1 MAMSEYSIVETK
13 DQLSRLIDRMLAGE
27 AVVITRRNRPVAR
40 LAPIEPPKPKAPTK
54 VDLEWIDR
62 LRESAWTGVEPTV
75 DTVRE
80 MRDDYRY

>member
-1 MAMSEYSIVETK
+1 MGEYSIVETK

-27 AVVITRRNRPVAR
+27 TVTITRRNRPVAR

-62 LRESAWTGVEPTV
+62 LRESGRTPTSGQT
-75 DTVRE
+75 DTVKA

>member
-1 MAMSEYSIVETK
+1 
-13 DQLSRLIDRMLAGE
+13 
-27 AVVITRRNRPVAR
+27 VAR

-62 LRESAWTGVEPTV
+62 LRESGRTPTSGQT
-75 DTVRE
+75 DTVKA

>member
-62 LRESAWTGVEPTV
+62 LRESGRTPTSGQT
-75 DTVRE
+75 DTVKA